1 MLWASL
7 IFLRAAAAS
16 WMMRELV
23 RASEHDRDIS
33 LGHFICAWVEQ
44 HCVHGPGDV
53 AGLPVDLDSEFAGF
67 IVDCYS
73 IGDVGRRLYDSVFMS
88 RPKGRAKSELA
99 GFIVL
104 AEALAPARFDHW
116 ALSGEIFSCAE
127 SGCLVADCS
136 WRYAFDEGEPVGHL
150 VTVPVIRC
158 LATEEGQAGN
168 TYDNVH
174 FNLTMGPLAAGMPRD
189 GAGLT
194 RTFLPNGGEI
204 VPSTASNSS
213 KDGGKETFVV
223 FDETHLYIRPELHR
237 MYATVR
243 RNLAKRKQ
251 SEPWSLETSTM
262 YMPGENSVAE
272 ETHNLAKAIAEGKT
286 KRQRLLFDHRE
297 ADADID
303 MTDEDQVR
311 AGLKDV
317 YGPFAEVMDIDR
329 IVSEIYDPRNDPQD
343 SRRYYFNQ
351 PTSSRDAWLS
361 APEWNACFEAREV
374 LKTDEITLGF
384 DGSRK
389 RSRGVADATALVGC
403 RVSDGYLFEIRVW
416 EQPDGPSGD
425 DWEVP
430 TSEVDFEVRR
440 AFEDYK
446 VVGMFADP
454 AKWESYIAQ
463 WESDFGKKLKVK
475 SSLNHPIEWWM
486 SGSRSF
492 LVVRALE
499 QFQNAVVDRELA
511 HSGERTLTRH
521 ILNARRR
528 VGRSGMSIAKEHP
541 DSRNKIDAAV
551 AAVLAYQA
559 RLQALSKGEA
569 TRSTFVPRRIR

>member
-1 MLWASL
+1 MT
-7 IFLRAAAAS
+7 
-16 WMMRELV
+16 RELI
-23 RASEHDRDIS
+23 RSEFHDRNRS
-33 LGHFICAWVEQ
+33 LGWLACWWIETF
-44 HCVHGPGDV
+44 CVHGPGDV
-53 AGLPVDLDSEFAGF
+53 QGLPVELDDEFAGF
-67 IVDCYS
+67 I
-73 IGDVGRRLYDSVFMS
+73 IDVYALDAEGRRNYDSAFMS
-88 RPKGRAKSELA
+88 RAKGRAKSELA

-104 AEALAPARFDHW
+104 FEAFGPARFSGW
-116 ALSGEIFSCAE
+116 ALGGETYVYHDKVYTYGEGDPIGAE
-127 SGCLVADCS
+127 VVS
-136 WRYAFDEGEPVGHL
+136 
-150 VTVPVIRC
+150 PVIRC

-174 FNLTMGPLAAGMPRD
+174 FNLTEGPLAEGLPRD
-189 GAGLT
+189 AAGLT
-194 RTFLPNGGEI
+194 RIFVPGGGEI
-204 VPSTASNSS
+204 IPSTASNSS
-213 KDGGKETFVV
+213 KDGGKESMVV
-223 FDETHLYIRPELHR
+223 FDETHLYRSPELKR
-237 MYATVR
+237 MYQTVR

-251 SEPWSLETSTM
+251 AEPWSLETSTM

-272 ETHNLAKAIAEGKT
+272 ETHNLAKSIAEGKT

-297 ADADID
+297 ADPDID
-303 MTDEDQVR
+303 LTDEVAVR
-311 AGLKDV
+311 AGLV
-317 YGPFAEVMDIDR
+317 EAYGPFAEVMDIDR
-329 IVSEIYDPRNDPQD
+329 IINEIYDPRNDPQD

-361 APEWNACFEAREV
+361 APEWNACTNVKEV
-374 LKTDEITLGF
+374 SKNDEITLGF

-389 RSRGVADATALVGC
+389 RSRGIADATALVGC
-403 RVSDGYLFEIRVW
+403 RVSDGYLFEIKVW

-430 TSEVDFEVRR
+430 TADVDFEVRK
-440 AFEDYK
+440 AFESYK

-454 AKWESYIAQ
+454 ARWESYIAQ

-486 SGSRSF
+486 SGSRSY

-499 QFQNAVVDRELA
+499 QFHSAVIDRELSHA
-511 HSGERTLTRH
+511 GDRALTRH

-569 TRSTFVPRRIR
+569 TKSTFIPRRIR